1 MAGAWNAFVAR
12 SRQGTFL
19 LDRNYMDYHHDRF
32 TDFSLVV
39 FRNGDIY
46 ALLPANITGDT
57 LWSHQ
62 GLTYGG
68 LITDTK
74 ATTADV
80 CEAFRLINGYLRSEH
95 VSHVVYKA
103 IPWIYHRLPAGEDLY
118 ALTNVCNASIC
129 AREISSTIDI
139 DDRLQFTELRRRGIK
154 KAIRSSVTAGESGD
168 MAAFW
173 SILDSNLTD
182 RFGVHPVHTLQEIQL
197 LKSRFPDNIRL
208 FMACAKDGTPLGG
221 TLVYETPQVIHTQ
234 YISASP
240 EGKACGALDL
250 LFDHIINNVYSDR
263 DKYPHIRYLDFGKST
278 EAGGHRLN
286 HGLIFQ
292 KEGFGGRGVCYD
304 TYKYDLL

>member
-1 MAGAWNAFVAR
+1 MAGAWNEFVAQ
-12 SRQGTFL
+12 SKQGTFL
-19 LDRNYMDYHHDRF
+19 LDRNYMDYHSDRF
-32 TDFSLVV
+32 TDFSLIVL
-39 FRNGDIY
+39 RKDNIY

-74 ATTADV
+74 ATAADV
-80 CEAFRLINGYLRSEH
+80 CETFRAINDYLRSEH
-95 VSHVVYKA
+95 ISSVVYKA
-103 IPWIYHRLPAGEDLY
+103 VPWIYHRLPADEDLY

-129 AREISSTIDI
+129 ARDISSTIDTSN
-139 DDRLQFTELRRRGIK
+139 RLRFTELRRRGVK
-154 KAIRSSVTAGESGD
+154 KALRQGVTVGESSD

-173 SILDSNLTD
+173 SILDNNLTD

-197 LKSRFPDNIRL
+197 LRSRFPDNIRL
-208 FMACAKDGTPLGG
+208 FMACAKDGTPLGV
-221 TLVYETPQVIHTQ
+221 TLIFETPQVIHTQ

-240 EGKACGALDL
+240 EGKACGALDM
-250 LFDHIINNVYSDR
+250 LFDYVINDVYADR
-263 DKYPHIRYLDFGKST
+263 AKYPHAKYFDFGKST
-278 EAGGHRLN
+278 VDHGHELN

-304 TYKYDLL
+304 WYTYNL